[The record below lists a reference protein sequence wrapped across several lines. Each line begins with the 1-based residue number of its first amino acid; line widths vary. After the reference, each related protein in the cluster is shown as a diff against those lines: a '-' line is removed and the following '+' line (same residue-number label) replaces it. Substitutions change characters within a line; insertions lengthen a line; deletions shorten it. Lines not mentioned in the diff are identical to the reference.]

1 MGFATSEETFSLLNS
16 RWEKERIF
24 VKDVPMLLTISD
36 LTERWEMPRQSIHE
50 KKHEIDFPKPI
61 QYVSKG
67 RTALYLE
74 SDIVSYEKLYP
85 WICSPEKR
93 RRRQRFIWSLI
104 NK

>member
-1 MGFATSEETFSLLNS
+1 V
-16 RWEKERIF
+16 R
-24 VKDVPMLLTISD
+24 DVPNLLTISD

-50 KKHEIDFPKPI
+50 KKHEKDFPKPI

-74 SDIVSYEKLYP
+74 CDIVLYEKTYP
-85 WICSPEKR
+85 WISSPEKR

-104 NK
+104 SDKV